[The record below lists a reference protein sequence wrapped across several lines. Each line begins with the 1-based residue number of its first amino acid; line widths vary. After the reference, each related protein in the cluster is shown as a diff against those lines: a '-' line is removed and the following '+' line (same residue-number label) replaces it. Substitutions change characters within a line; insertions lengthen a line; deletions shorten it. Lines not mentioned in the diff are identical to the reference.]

1 MRFTPAL
8 LAAALAL
15 TADLAASGLAQVLPA
30 GKFSARDGRPGPG
43 KHWQLSDAQGAALA
57 AQLNAVATKTPISI
71 DYEHQSVLAP
81 TNGQAAPAAGW
92 MVAFE
97 WRAGAGLFA
106 TVNWTPRAK
115 AYIAADEYRYISPV
129 ILFDEQTGA
138 VMGLHNCALVANPA
152 ILGMDAVQAALS
164 AQFTPASTEPPTP
177 TKPLKGT
184 PMDLLTLVALLG
196 LTAGATAADV
206 TTAIAALMARP
217 LVPAALSTALGLP
230 ATADEA
236 AAVAA
241 LTRKLGTPDATTL
254 QAMAALQ
261 AQVAT
266 LSAQAN
272 SRAVT
277 ETVDAAIAA
286 HKLVPAQ
293 RDWAMNTGKADM
305 ATLTTYLAAT
315 PAIAGLAGQTAG
327 RNEAP
332 NTPVAALSASQALLA
347 QQLGLD
353 PAKYLAQLNLQ
364 AA

>member
-1 MRFTPAL
+1 MRFTPVL

-15 TADLAASGLAQVLPA
+15 TADLAASSQAQVLPA

-43 KHWQLSDAQGAALA
+43 KHWQLTDAQGAALA
-57 AQLNAVATKTPISI
+57 AALNAVASKTPISI

-97 WRAGAGLFA
+97 WRAGAGMFA

-129 ILFDEQTGA
+129 ILFDEKTGD

-164 AQFTPASTEPPTP
+164 AQFTPESLESPPHANTR
-177 TKPLKGT
+177 KGT

-196 LTAGATAADV
+196 LSAGATADQV
-206 TTAIAALMARP
+206 IAQITALMARP

-236 AAVAA
+236 AALAA
-241 LTRKLGTPDATTL
+241 LTKKLGTPDASTL
-254 QAMAALQ
+254 QTMAALQ
-261 AQVAT
+261 AHVAT

-272 SRAVT
+272 LRAVT
-277 ETVDAAIAA
+277 EAVDKAIAD
-286 HKLVPAQ
+286 HKLMPAQ
-293 RDWAMNTGKADM
+293 RDWATNLGKADM
-305 ATLTTYLAAT
+305 AQLNAYIASAV
-315 PAIAGLAGQTAG
+315 AIPGLAGQINGRDPGNAG
-327 RNEAP
+327 NAGD
-332 NTPVAALSASQALLA
+332 ALTASQAMLA
-347 QQLGLD
+347 NQLGLD
-353 PAKYLAQLNLQ
+353 PKAYLAQLK
-364 AA
+364 AAA